1 MFGAAFGF
9 QRKRPAQRRAPP
21 KPPEGASA
29 QRQPQPEKL
38 IIIGS
43 GCAGLS
49 AAIYAARAGLEP
61 LVIEGAQPGGQLTT
75 TDHVENFPGFPE
87 GISGPE
93 LVRNM
98 RRQAEKFG
106 ARFRSDRIRRL
117 EFSAEGKSPRCG
129 RPDVQKCLRGETE
142 NLWAQTV
149 IVAVGATPRKL
160 GIPGEEKFFGGRGV
174 STCAT
179 CDGAF
184 YRHREVVVVGGGDTA
199 CEDALF
205 LARFCSRVHLVHRRD
220 QLRASKIMAERV
232 MAHEK
237 ISILWNSI
245 PLRLEGD
252 ERLVSLQ
259 IRHGETP
266 EEKTLPCSAVF
277 LAIGQVPNT
286 APFHDALPLD
296 ERGYIRGDGVKIAGW
311 EDPQRAFQGIFRA
324 GDCADPSYR
333 QAITAAAMGCQ
344 AALEAERTLVG

>member
-1 MFGAAFGF
+1 MGF
-9 QRKRPAQRRAPP
+9 QRKRPAQGRAPP
-21 KPPEGASA
+21 KPPPGASA
-29 QRQPQPEKL
+29 QRQPQAEKL

-61 LVIEGAQPGGQLTT
+61 LVIEGSQPGGQLTT

-93 LVRNM
+93 LIRNM
-98 RRQAEKFG
+98 RRQAEQFG
-106 ARFRSDRIRRL
+106 ARFRSERIRRL
-117 EFSAEGKSPRCG
+117 EFSAEEKFPRCG
-129 RPDVQKCLRGETE
+129 RPDVQKCLQGETE
-142 NLWAQTV
+142 SLWAQTV

-184 YRHREVVVVGGGDTA
+184 YRHREVVVVGGGDSA

-220 QLRASKIMAERV
+220 RLRASKIMAERV
-232 MAHEK
+232 RAHEK

-245 PLRLEGD
+245 PVRLDGD
-252 ERLVSLQ
+252 ERLASLR
-259 IRHGETP
+259 IRQGETSK
-266 EEKTLPCSAVF
+266 EQTLPCSAVF
-277 LAIGQVPNT
+277 LAIGQEPNT
-286 APFHDALPLD
+286 IPFRDALPLD
-296 ERGYIRGDGVKIAGW
+296 ERGYIRGEGVKISSL
-311 EDPQRAFQGIFRA
+311 EDPPRSFEGIFRA
-324 GDCADPSYR
+324 GDCADSSYR
-333 QAITAAAMGCQ
+333 QAVTAAAMGCQ
-344 AALEAERTLVG
+344 AALEAERSLVG